1 MRLTKKITLLI
12 HVPLIFRKNYLLI
25 NSTYELYIDELG

>member
-12 HVPLIFRKNYLLI
+12 HVPLIFGKNSLAFSSI
-25 NSTYELYIDELG
+25 YELYTDELE